1 MGDPL
6 IAASAMRRSIESFSF
21 NLYTC
26 RLCSRAFSS
35 TQALGGHQ
43 TAHRKE
49 KSERLIRLIRQAEL
63 DELKY
68 AADNDMVLSPEP
80 ISWAPPATDDQ
91 TIKVYDF
98 MPMGDG
104 TSRVPG
110 SGSENK
116 AYDVEKKKK
125 QQKRKFMNLSGCS
138 KVNTEASDADQKK
151 QKKRK
156 YSQKLSE
163 CPENK
168 AADADKMEKK
178 RKYSTKLSDCS
189 ENKASELEQKKQKST
204 KSSDCPEHK
213 ASNTEKKK
221 KKKKQRYMKLLCEC
235 SEINS
240 GSDADEKKRK
250 SNVSGCSNNKVH
262 QKKSQFTKL
271 MPSPE
276 LTLATGAAPD
286 MLVQVFSTDSNES
299 GCTEYF

>member
-6 IAASAMRRSIESFSF
+6 IAAPMRRSIETFSF

-68 AADNDMVLSPEP
+68 AADNDVVLSPEP

-91 TIKVYDF
+91 TIKVYDY

-104 TSRVPG
+104 TSPVPG

-125 QQKRKFMNLSGCS
+125 QKKRKFINLSGCS
-138 KVNTEASDADQKK
+138 KVNNEASDADQKK

-168 AADADKMEKK
+168 AADADKTEKK

-189 ENKASELEQKKQKST
+189 ENKASELEQKKQKKKTKST
-204 KSSDCPEHK
+204 KSSECPEHK
-213 ASNTEKKK
+213 ASNTERKKK
-221 KKKKQRYMKLLCEC
+221 KKLKYMKLLIEC
-235 SEINS
+235 SEINR
-240 GSDADEKKRK
+240 GSDL
-250 SNVSGCSNNKVH
+250 SGCSNNKASDPD
-262 QKKSQFTKL
+262 QNKSQFTKW

-286 MLVQVFSTDSNES
+286 VLVQVFSTDSNES

>member
-6 IAASAMRRSIESFSF
+6 IAAAAMRLSMESFSF

-49 KSERLIRLIRQAEL
+49 K
-63 DELKY
+63 K
-68 AADNDMVLSPEP
+68 P

-91 TIKVYDF
+91 TIKVYEF

-104 TSRVPG
+104 TSPVPG
-110 SGSENK
+110 SGSDNK

-125 QQKRKFMNLSGCS
+125 QKKRKFMNLSGCS
-138 KVNTEASDADQKK
+138 KVNNEASDADQKK

-156 YSQKLSE
+156 YSQNLSE
-163 CPENK
+163 SPENK
-168 AADADKMEKK
+168 AADADKTEKK

-189 ENKASELEQKKQKST
+189 ENKASELEQKKQKKQKST
-204 KSSDCPEHK
+204 KSSECPEHK
-213 ASNTEKKK
+213 ASNTERKKK
-221 KKKKQRYMKLLCEC
+221 KKLKYMRLLSEC
-235 SEINS
+235 SEINR
-240 GSDADEKKRK
+240 GSDL
-250 SNVSGCSNNKVH
+250 SGCSNNKASDPD
-262 QKKSQFTKL
+262 QNKSQFTKL

-286 MLVQVFSTDSNES
+286 VLVQVFSTDSNES
-299 GCTEYF
+299 GWTEYFQ

>member
-6 IAASAMRRSIESFSF
+6 IAAPMRRSIESFSF

-68 AADNDMVLSPEP
+68 AADNDVVLSPEP

-104 TSRVPG
+104 TSPVPG

-116 AYDVEKKKK
+116 KK
-125 QQKRKFMNLSGCS
+125 QKKRKFMNLSGCS
-138 KVNTEASDADQKK
+138 KVNDEASDAEQKK

-156 YSQKLSE
+156 YSQKFSE

-168 AADADKMEKK
+168 AADADKTEKK

-204 KSSDCPEHK
+204 KSSECPEHK
-213 ASNTEKKK
+213 ASNTERKKK
-221 KKKKQRYMKLLCEC
+221 KLKYMKLLSEC
-235 SEINS
+235 SEINR
-240 GSDADEKKRK
+240 GSDL
-250 SNVSGCSNNKVH
+250 SGCSNNKASDPD
-262 QKKSQFTKL
+262 QNKSQFTKL

-286 MLVQVFSTDSNES
+286 VLVQVFSTDSNES